1 MDLPEKV
8 ITGIKNLAEEYDV
21 QKVVLFGSR
30 ARGDNDPK
38 SDIDLAVY
46 GCADFTNFSLDVDE
60 RVWTLL
66 MFDILDMDRYDY
78 SQELLQ
84 EITRDGVTIY
94 EKV

>member
-84 EITRDGVTIY
+84 EIVRDGVTIY

>member
-46 GCADFTNFSLDVDE
+46 DCADFTNFSLDVDE

-84 EITRDGVTIY
+84 EIARDGVTIY

>member
-21 QKVVLFGSR
+21 QKVILFGSR

-84 EITRDGVTIY
+84 EIARDGVTIY